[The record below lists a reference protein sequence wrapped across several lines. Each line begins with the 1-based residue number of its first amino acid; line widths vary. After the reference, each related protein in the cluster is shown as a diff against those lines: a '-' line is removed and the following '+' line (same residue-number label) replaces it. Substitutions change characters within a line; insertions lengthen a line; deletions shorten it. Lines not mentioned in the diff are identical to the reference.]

1 RRLRLGWGHEDAV
14 GDLHPTLLS
23 IVGGVEQGPVSLASH
38 LDHGVLTQ
46 VRTQNIGD
54 RLRTSLGQVEVVGG
68 VTCRVGVPGYHDG
81 QLWSA
86 VFVDQVGG
94 GLYVL
99 SHGFGEGVV
108 VVAEV
113 VDETAAVHDHGF
125 GR

>member
-1 RRLRLGWGHEDAV
+1 
-14 GDLHPTLLS
+14 
-23 IVGGVEQGPVSLASH
+23 SH

-125 GR
+125 GRLGELCLVLLVILRLFSSHHSGGGHWCGMS